1 MREHF
6 PDDYQGIIA
15 SDQIWEE
22 LMKNLPPHFII
33 QREKKVVFLVKGIF
47 PDKVFLDKN
56 MVNFPKGNTGMLIRC
71 EESFYKMR
79 MKENNI

>member
-22 LMKNLPPHFII
+22 LMKKF
-33 QREKKVVFLVKGIF
+33 
-47 PDKVFLDKN
+47 
-56 MVNFPKGNTGMLIRC
+56 TA
-71 EESFYKMR
+71 SFC
-79 MKENNI
+79 N